1 MFWIFGKRGCLVGT
15 VDLDECAAVLCGVG
29 DGTKRRQQVGASGI
43 CPKLRIGMGGFVGS
57 IGDDAPYVEQ
67 SFRTAICLPS
77 PLPFCGRP
85 YGCGEIF
92 SMLDGA

>member
-57 IGDDAPYVEQ
+57 VVLDAPRRR
-67 SFRTAICLPS
+67 RTIA
-77 PLPFCGRP
+77 
-85 YGCGEIF
+85 
-92 SMLDGA
+92 DGHKIEKCSSAQ